1 MAADSDWNS
10 VVLHA
15 PLNNIAAGITDVKG
29 KTITVAGGATLTLAQ
44 GRFSGEAS
52 LYFDGTD
59 DRLTLASSSDFD
71 FSSGVVT
78 YRFSIRP
85 TALPASGKYCRIIMV
100 GSNGSS
106 TGQHVAIV
114 GDGSIHIGKPVG
126 STNATGSATG
136 VITTGEWQDI
146 EVVVSD
152 ASTVRIFRNGAL
164 VAGPGSLTLQSSGAN
179 ALAIGRDNSVDPVD
193 KFYNGYFSHLQI
205 TKGVARHTAA
215 FSQITAPH
223 ARPEIKGVVT
233 GDSDEPLARRIVAF
247 NRKTLAITG
256 QTTSNPVTGGSY
268 VIPHNNY
275 TDRHV
280 VCRLDNDLVFS
291 ARLSGSGFPTLTGHT
306 LTVTGTVTASSAIAD
321 PFGGTSASALF
332 TGAGSR
338 LSTGV
343 SEDFLPGTL
352 YTIRGWAYVDS
363 LGVSTGLVFIGTISS
378 NADRTQIIL
387 NTDGSINFYSQG
399 ASQVFNIT
407 SSAGVITTGNW
418 FFFEA
423 VRDRTEVFLFVN
435 GSQVAYGLASGTET
449 TGSNLHLGYGF
460 TTSTDRGLT
469 GRIFDVQFSRR
480 VEHREAYSA
489 PTALLPFDGDK
500 VAWIYDSVTAG

>member
-15 PLNNIAAGITDVKG
+15 PLNSIAAGITDVKG
-29 KTITVAGGATLTLAQ
+29 KTITVAGGAALTLAQ

-71 FSSGVVT
+71 FSSGIVT
-78 YRFSIRP
+78 YRFSILP

-100 GSNGSS
+100 GTNGSS
-106 TGQHVAIV
+106 TGQHVAIA

-126 STNATGSATG
+126 STNATGSAAG
-136 VITTGEWQDI
+136 VITTGVWQDI
-146 EVVVSD
+146 EVVVSN
-152 ASTVRIFRNGAL
+152 ASTVRIFRNGSL

-179 ALAIGRDNSVDPVD
+179 TVSIGQDNSIDSVN
-193 KFYNGYFSHLQI
+193 KFYNGYFAHLQI
-205 TKGVARHTAA
+205 TKGAARHTAA

-256 QTTSNPVTGGSY
+256 QTTSNQVRGGSY
-268 VIPHNNY
+268 VIPYNNY
-275 TDRHV
+275 TDKHV
-280 VCRLDNDLVFS
+280 VCRLDNDLVFAS
-291 ARLSGSGFPTLTGHT
+291 RLSGSGFPTLTGHT
-306 LTVTGTVTASSAIAD
+306 LTATGTVTASSAIAD
-321 PFGGTSASALF
+321 PFGGASESALF

-399 ASQVFNIT
+399 ASPVFNIT
-407 SSAGVITTGNW
+407 SAAGVITTGNW

>member
-1 MAADSDWNS
+1 MAADSDWGS

-29 KTITVAGGATLTLAQ
+29 KTITVAGGAALTLAQ

-71 FSSGVVT
+71 FSGGVVT
-78 YRFSIRP
+78 YRFSIYP
-85 TALPASGKYCRIIMV
+85 TALPASGKDCRIIMV
-100 GSNGSS
+100 GTNGSS
-106 TGQHVAIV
+106 TGQFVAITGAGV
-114 GDGSIHIGKPVG
+114 VYIGKPLG
-126 STNATGSATG
+126 ATTATGSAVG

-146 EVVVSD
+146 EVVVSG
-152 ASTVRIFRNGAL
+152 ASTVRIFRNGSL
-164 VAGPGSLTLQSSGAN
+164 VAGPGNLTLQSSGAN
-179 ALAIGRDNSVDPVD
+179 ALAIGRDNASDPVD
-193 KFYNGYFSHLQI
+193 KFYNGYFAHLQI
-205 TKGVARHTAA
+205 TKGVDRHTEA

-256 QTTSNPVTGGSY
+256 ETTSNPVTGGSY

-275 TDRHV
+275 TDKHV
-280 VCRLDNDLVFS
+280 VFRLDNDLVFS
-291 ARLSGSGFPTLTGHT
+291 VRLSGSGFPTLTGHT
-306 LTVTGTVTASSAIAD
+306 LTATGTVTASGAIAD
-321 PFGGTSASALF
+321 PFGGASASALF

-363 LGVSTGLVFIGTISS
+363 LSVSTGVVFIGTVGSGT
-378 NADRTQIIL
+378 DRTQIII

-407 SSAGVITTGNW
+407 SAAGVITTGNW

-423 VRDRTEVFLFVN
+423 VRDRTEAFLFVN
-435 GSQVAYGLASGTET
+435 GTQVAYGLASGTET
-449 TGSNLHLGYGF
+449 TGSNLHLGYGL
-460 TTSTDRGLT
+460 TSSTDRGLT
-469 GRIFDVQFSRR
+469 GRLFDVQFSRR
-480 VEHREAYSA
+480 AEHREAYSV